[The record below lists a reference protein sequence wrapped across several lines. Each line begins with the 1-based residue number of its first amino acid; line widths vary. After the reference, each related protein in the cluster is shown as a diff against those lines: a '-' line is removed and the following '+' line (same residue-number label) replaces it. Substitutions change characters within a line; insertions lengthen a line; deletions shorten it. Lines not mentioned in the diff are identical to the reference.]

1 MISEFDVE
9 MAYKYLLGRLPEI
22 REVVIEKAQS
32 HNSLDELRRAMFMS
46 PEFKEK
52 LAKMTELA
60 PDNASAAA

>member
-9 MAYKYLLGRLPEI
+9 MAYKYLLGRLPET

-46 PEFKEK
+46 DEFKEK
-52 LAKMTELA
+52 LAKMTERA
-60 PDNASAAA
+60 PDNVAAA